1 MAFRIRLI
9 KDETKI
15 DFMSFHKPAMVLS
28 MLMVLGA
35 VFLLFSKGLNFGIDF
50 TGGLLMEVKTTSAM
64 QVEDVRGKLGNLS
77 AGKPIIQE
85 FGADTFMIKIP
96 GQEADTATQK
106 AMSTEVQN
114 ALGKDVEFRR
124 VEYVGPQ
131 VGKEL
136 IVTGIKAFAYSMIG
150 ILLYIWMRYEW
161 QFGVASLAT
170 LVHDVFATL
179 LFFILTGMEFDLSTV
194 AAVLLVAGYSVN
206 DTVIVF
212 DRIREMLRKYR
223 KKPLTEVINLAINE
237 TLSRTMIT
245 SSTTLVVMIVLAAF
259 GGAVIQGFIYAMIV
273 GILIGTF
280 SSIYVSAPLL
290 LYMGVRREAVAATE
304 EDDADDAVAQK
315 S

>member
-1 MAFRIRLI
+1 
-9 KDETKI
+9 
-15 DFMSFHKPAMVLS
+15 
-28 MLMVLGA
+28 
-35 VFLLFSKGLNFGIDF
+35 
-50 TGGLLMEVKTTSAM
+50 
-64 QVEDVRGKLGNLS
+64 
-77 AGKPIIQE
+77 
-85 FGADTFMIKIP
+85 
-96 GQEADTATQK
+96 
-106 AMSTEVQN
+106 
-114 ALGKDVEFRR
+114 
-124 VEYVGPQ
+124 
-131 VGKEL
+131 
-136 IVTGIKAFAYSMIG
+136 
-150 ILLYIWMRYEW
+150 
-161 QFGVASLAT
+161 
-170 LVHDVFATL
+170 
-179 LFFILTGMEFDLSTV
+179 LTGMEFDLSTV